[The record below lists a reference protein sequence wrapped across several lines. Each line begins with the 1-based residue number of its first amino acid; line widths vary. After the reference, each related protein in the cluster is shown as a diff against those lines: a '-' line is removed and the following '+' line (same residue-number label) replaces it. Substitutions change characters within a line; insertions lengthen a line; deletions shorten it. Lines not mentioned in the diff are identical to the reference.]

1 MSGRLL
7 PKVVAGVAVVA
18 LSLLSAAVAS
28 AGVILNPNLVIN
40 NTMGQFAPNFAVTRL
55 LDQSGLSANYV
66 SGVTD
71 FATYIASGPTHT
83 RSPDTNG
90 WLSAGP
96 NVLPGVIDFDLGS
109 VFGLTRLAYWN
120 HAAGSTANVQNFRV
134 FTSNVADFSVS
145 TLVGNFVNPQQDAF
159 SPYPVQVYDIA
170 DTSARY
176 VRLALD
182 SYYGN
187 PCCVAIGE
195 VAFESVPEPSTLALL
210 GFGLAAVGLGRRRAS
225 R

>member
-1 MSGRLL
+1 MTGKSL
-7 PKVVAGVAVVA
+7 PKLVACVAVVT
-18 LSLLSAAVAS
+18 LSLLSGGTAS

-40 NTMGQFAPNFAVTRL
+40 NTMGQFAPNFAVNKL

-71 FATYIASGPTHT
+71 FATYIGSGPTHT

-90 WLSAGP
+90 WLSSGP
-96 NVLPGVIDFDLGS
+96 NVLPGVIDFDLGA
-109 VFGLTRLAYWN
+109 VFGLTQLAYWN
-120 HAAGSTANVQNFRV
+120 HAAGSSANVQNFRV

-145 TLVGNFVNPQQDAF
+145 TLVGNFVNPQQNAF
-159 SPYPVQVYDIA
+159 NPYPAQVYDIA
-170 DTSARY
+170 DTNARY

-182 SYYGN
+182 TYYGN

-195 VAFESVPEPSTLALL
+195 IAFDSVPEPSTLTLL
-210 GFGLAAVGLGRRRAS
+210 GFALVGLGLGRRRAS